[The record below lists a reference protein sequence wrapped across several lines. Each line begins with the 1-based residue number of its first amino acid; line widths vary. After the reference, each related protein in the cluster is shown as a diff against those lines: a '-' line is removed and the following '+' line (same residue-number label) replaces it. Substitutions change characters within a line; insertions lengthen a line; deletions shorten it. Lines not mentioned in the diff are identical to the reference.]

1 MKKKQ
6 SKSGPSVPETNRGRD
21 RVSFMIS
28 SSIGMMKQLQ
38 CRRSKSC
45 NSESKRFAIGDQSMQ
60 FRSQKLHCGTLR
72 LGSSKCSSV
81 GINSETTTSL
91 KKLIFFFTDHAF
103 SCGETDII

>member
-28 SSIGMMKQLQ
+28 SSIGMKQPLQ

-45 NSESKRFAIGDQSMQ
+45 NSESKLFAVGDQTMK

-72 LGSSKCSSV
+72 LGS
-81 GINSETTTSL
+81 NQ
-91 KKLIFFFTDHAF
+91 AF
-103 SCGETDII
+103 SCGETGIL